1 MKKLVPDP
9 PPILCIKPGLTHDAA
24 IHNAAEHL
32 DKAFAAATLLP
43 DQSKPKHQAHLSDAL
58 IHLRVSKAFLNV
70 AQAAS
75 TSSMP
80 V

>member
-24 IHNAAEHL
+24 IRNATEHL
-32 DKAFAAATLLP
+32 DKAFTAAARLP
-43 DQSKPKHQAHLSDAL
+43 DQNKSSHQADLSDTL

-70 AQAAS
+70 AQAKS
-75 TSSMP
+75 TESMP